1 MKRTLIIAEIGEC
14 FNGDMAMARRLISEA
29 NSAGCDFVKFQT
41 LDYETISD
49 DDPERDWFYKIAL
62 SPPMIEDLVQ
72 FAGNVGIQ
80 ILFTPENKKTAEWL
94 IDAGLRDVKI
104 ASNCLVNEELI
115 QFVNRRFRRVMMS
128 TGMASLDEVNTAVQ
142 NLSDVDE
149 IYLMHCVSEYPTG
162 ILLETRGLKAL
173 DVSDVNLN
181 MMLMLKALFPN
192 CRVGYSD
199 HTDGILASVAAVA
212 AGAVVV
218 EKHITL
224 DRSTPVRNYESGGEY
239 LGTDHVLSLEPDE
252 LNEMVAKIREVEKMF
267 GPWEWKRSEGE
278 AMLMEFLRERFQ
290 E

>member
-115 QFVNRRFRRVMMS
+115 KFVNRRFRRVMMS
-128 TGMASLDEVNTAVQ
+128 PGMASLVNQ
-142 NLSDVDE
+142 SN
-149 IYLMHCVSEYPTG
+149 P
-162 ILLETRGLKAL
+162 
-173 DVSDVNLN
+173 
-181 MMLMLKALFPN
+181 
-192 CRVGYSD
+192 
-199 HTDGILASVAAVA
+199 
-212 AGAVVV
+212 
-218 EKHITL
+218 
-224 DRSTPVRNYESGGEY
+224 
-239 LGTDHVLSLEPDE
+239 
-252 LNEMVAKIREVEKMF
+252 
-267 GPWEWKRSEGE
+267 
-278 AMLMEFLRERFQ
+278 
-290 E
+290 